1 MVSLFREMRVL
12 VVVLSWMDGLLDAW
26 VGREGPV
33 QRPGQAS
40 PRSPLMVLAK
50 RQSNRFLI
58 EQLLSFL

>member
-1 MVSLFREMRVL
+1 ML